1 MNPRHPFIFQGEK
14 KVGLAGALLI
24 LLSAALYY
32 LLLYHIPR
40 EDFYPF
46 IGIYAALF
54 GLYIYFVFPLWNSEG
69 NASTINVSQN
79 AISYILG
86 AAILFRLI
94 ATFALP
100 PFSDDYFRF
109 IWDGKLIVEG
119 ISPFLQLPVDYAK
132 DAVFMQQ
139 MGIGEE
145 LLAGMNSPEY
155 FTIYP
160 PVLQAIF
167 ALGAAI
173 SPGNIYGAVLV
184 MKLFVLAAEIG
195 SLLLIVRILRKL
207 ELPEGNLIY
216 YALNP
221 LVIVELCGNLHFE
234 ALMIFYLLA
243 AWYLLLQDEWWKSA
257 LAFSMAVC
265 SKLLPLML
273 LPFLLRRLGW
283 GKTIAYGAIV
293 GLMTL
298 LLFFPILDLDTFANL
313 RESVKLY
320 FYSFEFNAS
329 VWYIV
334 REIGYQIEG
343 YNIIKLAGDYFS
355 RVAAVLI
362 LILAFTEKNP
372 PWKGLGKSWLW
383 AFMIYFALATIVHPW
398 YVTTLVALG
407 LFSVYRFPL
416 VWTIF
421 LPLTYYTYRTD
432 AYEENLW
439 LLAIEYLVVF
449 VYMFYEI
456 KQKSR
461 RSSF

>member
-1 MNPRHPFIFQGEK
+1 
-14 KVGLAGALLI
+14 
-24 LLSAALYY
+24 
-32 LLLYHIPR
+32 
-40 EDFYPF
+40 
-46 IGIYAALF
+46 
-54 GLYIYFVFPLWNSEG
+54 VF
-69 NASTINVSQN
+69 
-79 AISYILG
+79 
-86 AAILFRLI
+86 
-94 ATFALP
+94 
-100 PFSDDYFRF
+100 
-109 IWDGKLIVEG
+109 
-119 ISPFLQLPVDYAK
+119 
-132 DAVFMQQ
+132 
-139 MGIGEE
+139 
-145 LLAGMNSPEY
+145 
-155 FTIYP
+155 
-160 PVLQAIF
+160 
-167 ALGAAI
+167 
-173 SPGNIYGAVLV
+173 
-184 MKLFVLAAEIG
+184 AAEIG

-283 GKTIAYGAIV
+283 GKAIAYGSIV

-298 LLFFPILDLDTFANL
+298 VLFFPILDLDTLANL

-355 RVAAVLI
+355 RVAAILI

-372 PWKGLGKSWLW
+372 LWKGLGKSWLW

-398 YVTTLVALG
+398 YVTTLLALG

-416 VWTIF
+416 IWTIF

-439 LLAIEYLVVF
+439 LVALEYLVVF

-456 KQKSR
+456 KQKAR
-461 RSSF
+461 QSSF

>member
-1 MNPRHPFIFQGEK
+1 MDLRHPFIFEEEK
-14 KVGLAGALLI
+14 KVGLMGAFLI

-32 LLLYHIPR
+32 LLLYQIPR

-46 IGIYAALF
+46 IGVYAALF
-54 GLYIYFVFPLWNSEG
+54 GLYVYYVYPLWNSEG
-69 NASTINVSQN
+69 KSPSIKSSQN
-79 AISYILG
+79 AIMYIFG

-94 ATFALP
+94 ASFALP

-132 DAVFMQQ
+132 DPAFMQQ
-139 MGIGEE
+139 MAIGDE
-145 LLAGMNSPEY
+145 LLEGMNSPEY

-173 SPGNIYGAVLV
+173 SPNNIYGAVLV

-195 SLLLIVRILRKL
+195 SMYLIVHILRKL
-207 ELPEGNLIY
+207 ELPEVNLIY

-234 ALMIFYLLA
+234 ALMIFYLLS
-243 AWYLLLQDEWWKSA
+243 AWYLLLWKQWWKSA

-283 GKTIAYGAIV
+283 GKTIAYGMIV

-298 LLFFPILDLDTFANL
+298 FLFFPILDLDTFANL
-313 RESVKLY
+313 RESIKLY

-329 VWYIV
+329 VWYIA

-355 RVAAVLI
+355 RVAAILI

-372 PWKGLGKSWLW
+372 LGKNLGKSWLW

-398 YVTTLVALG
+398 YVTTLLALC
-407 LFSVYRFPL
+407 LFSSYRFPL

-439 LLAIEYLVVF
+439 LLTIEYLVVF
-449 VYMFYEI
+449 AYMFYEI
-456 KQKSR
+456 KQKAKQ
-461 RSSF
+461 SSF